1 MIYASLNPE
10 RCGDGRLFNV
20 ADSAKPC
27 RYGDLWPE
35 LAQWFGLEGVGP
47 DEGPRVQ
54 EKELKVGEMPESTA
68 NMPPGE
74 YISKFREMF
83 QQYGC
88 ENALGGGVSRGS
100 NQLDSVGYWLTFD
113 RQLDLEKL
121 AETGFQL
128 DGDPVSGWL
137 DTFEMFRKA
146 KLIL

>member
-1 MIYASLNPE
+1 MNPE

-20 ADSAKPC
+20 ADSTDPC

-35 LAQWFGLEGVGP
+35 LARWFGLKGVGP
-47 DEGPRVQ
+47 AEDSGAQ
-54 EKELKVGEMPESTA
+54 NKELKVGELPESTA

-74 YISKFREMF
+74 YIIKFREVF
-83 QQYGC
+83 QQCGC
-88 ENALGGGVSRGS
+88 ENALSAGVSRGS

-113 RQLDLEKL
+113 RQLDLKKL
-121 AETGFQL
+121 VETEFRL
-128 DGDPVSGWL
+128 DEDPVTGWL